1 MLDGLDEWRK
11 EAKELQR
18 QMEMKV
24 YIEGSLKQPKTT
36 ENAPFATKTDNIGDG
51 NQQQLSPAQARLK
64 VSDTKQHSV
73 PLKLNTE
80 LK

>member
-24 YIEGSLKQPKTT
+24 YIEGRVKQPKTT
-36 ENAPFATKTDNIGDG
+36 ENAPFATDSDKVSDG
-51 NQQQLSPAQARLK
+51 SQQQLSPAQARLK
-64 VSDTKQHSV
+64 VSDT
-73 PLKLNTE
+73 
-80 LK
+80 